1 MLITSNVSLRFISIV
16 MKTQMK
22 IEERINELKWKSLSP
37 YYRLVL
43 KKEDVLSNKF
53 KSKEKK
59 RELTYYIK
67 TNGFLLFLLSTIILY
82 VLFFAEANTEFLLF
96 LFLAVAIFVAQRIE
110 LVQRLSNLNEAKF
123 LKKLL
128 EDFKE

>member
-67 TNGFLLFLLSTIILY
+67 TNGFLLFLLSSIILY

>member
-1 MLITSNVSLRFISIV
+1 
-16 MKTQMK
+16 MK

>member
-67 TNGFLLFLLSTIILY
+67 NNGFLLFLLSTIILY

>member
-53 KSKEKK
+53 QSKEKK